1 MPHDLKDVGS
11 SFERGR
17 LQHSQV
23 IEAALLNVGIN
34 SKIDEDLEYSAQVM
48 RRAVQHLKMYE
59 RSVDFHHI
67 ADQEKMEAMLTLNTM
82 YALQAKV
89 ARQEAEK
96 ERQHRT
102 EVAHRQGE
110 RNN

>member
-11 SFERGR
+11 SFEKGR

-23 IEAALLNVGIN
+23 VEAALLNVGIN
-34 SKIDEDLEYSAQVM
+34 NKIDEDLEYAAQVM

-89 ARQEAEK
+89 AKQEAAK
-96 ERQHRT
+96 ERERHS
-102 EVAHRQGE
+102 EASSRQGFF
-110 RNN
+110 